1 MSTAGT
7 IHVDKV
13 FYKVD
18 VDHAFQQVLVISDG
32 NQAGDKIVITN
43 LEGEILAEH
52 TRPAPGIRYLGNGR
66 RSGTRPRNPGVSPKS

>member
-43 LEGEILAEH
+43 LEGEILAEP
-52 TRPAPGIRYLGNGR
+52 TRPAPGIRYVGNGR
-66 RSGTRPRNPGVSPKS
+66 RPGTRPSNPAVSPKS